1 MRLYFSTLAGG
12 KGGLDPSVEFSTLF
26 SSLNPSLINS
36 QDKKIVILFVNLPV
50 SAQKQNEVTV
60 ILCFDS
66 IGNSP
71 GVVIVSIG
79 TLRETVS
86 VAVGDD
92 GLVVSTKVFG
102 RRRRRLFYVRLQP
115 RVVLKSMFK
124 LYGKKQTQN
133 IM

>member
-1 MRLYFSTLAGG
+1 M
-12 KGGLDPSVEFSTLF
+12 
-26 SSLNPSLINS
+26 
-36 QDKKIVILFVNLPV
+36 
-50 SAQKQNEVTV
+50 

-102 RRRRRLFYVRLQP
+102 RRRRRLFYVRLQ
-115 RVVLKSMFK
+115 RVVLKSMLK

>member
-1 MRLYFSTLAGG
+1 M
-12 KGGLDPSVEFSTLF
+12 
-26 SSLNPSLINS
+26 
-36 QDKKIVILFVNLPV
+36 FVNLPV

-66 IGNSP
+66 IANSP

-102 RRRRRLFYVRLQP
+102 RRRRRLLYVRLQP